1 MDNWNVDTA
10 ERLKLINFMMG
21 EIHDLSDDIYENFV
35 DQDYSQVC
43 LCVVKLNQR
52 LKDLVDSIED
62 EIQR

>member
-43 LCVVKLNQR
+43 LCVVKNQR

>member
-1 MDNWNVDTA
+1 
-10 ERLKLINFMMG
+10 MMG

-62 EIQR
+62 ETQR

>member
-1 MDNWNVDTA
+1 MDTA

-35 DQDYSQVC
+35 DQDYSQVG